1 MGRVAQALG
10 LLLSH
15 GDQGHCL
22 LLLYSPAWQRQISP
36 LSSQRL
42 EASN

>member
-1 MGRVAQALG
+1 MVGVDPALG

-15 GDQGHCL
+15 GEQGHWL
-22 LLLYSPAWQRQISP
+22 LLLYFPVWQWQISP
-36 LSSQRL
+36 LSSLRL